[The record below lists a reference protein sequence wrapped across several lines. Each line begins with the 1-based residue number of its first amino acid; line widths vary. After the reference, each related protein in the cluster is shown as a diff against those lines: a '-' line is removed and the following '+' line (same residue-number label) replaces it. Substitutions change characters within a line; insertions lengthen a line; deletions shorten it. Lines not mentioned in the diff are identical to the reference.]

1 MAVAGGVLL
10 IAAELSTVVKITT
23 GQVIRYR
30 QHGYDEHGWAVL
42 LLGVAAIPMAWGA
55 ARRRA
60 LPAVVALAAIAI
72 ATLVF
77 AIAVDLP
84 DTRSTGSYGV
94 DYEDAQASAGPGLV
108 LELLGAGALLVA
120 SGLGLTLRA
129 RE

>member
-1 MAVAGGVLL
+1 
-10 IAAELSTVVKITT
+10 
-23 GQVIRYR
+23 
-30 QHGYDEHGWAVL
+30 
-42 LLGVAAIPMAWGA
+42 
-55 ARRRA
+55 
-60 LPAVVALAAIAI
+60 
-72 ATLVF
+72 
-77 AIAVDLP
+77 VDLP